1 MKSVSARQNCKQ
13 HQSGVGAAE
22 RQGFAAAGLA
32 TLYFCQGEE
41 NWRWCVNLATYD
53 KVDWGILPCDC
64 LAELIPFHAKRG
76 IHSNYGGV
84 IGRKVHYEQMLQ
96 RSSLGLGEFII
107 EFDNNEVAA
116 ANACNDNNTS
126 SLGA

>member
-1 MKSVSARQNCKQ
+1 
-13 HQSGVGAAE
+13 
-22 RQGFAAAGLA
+22 
-32 TLYFCQGEE
+32 
-41 NWRWCVNLATYD
+41 
-53 KVDWGILPCDC
+53 
-64 LAELIPFHAKRG
+64 
-76 IHSNYGGV
+76 
-84 IGRKVHYEQMLQ
+84 MLQ